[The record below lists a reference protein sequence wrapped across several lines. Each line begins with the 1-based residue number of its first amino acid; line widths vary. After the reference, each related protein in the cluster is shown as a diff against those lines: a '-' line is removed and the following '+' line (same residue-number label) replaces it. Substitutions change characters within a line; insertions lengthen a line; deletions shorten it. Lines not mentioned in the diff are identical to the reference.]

1 MTPFGALSRLVRA
14 EACGESSD
22 PDLLPEAATW
32 SKGQYASILQG
43 ADKLAGITA
52 AAGPCFDH
60 PYFGMHATMLQPAEL
75 SGAPVNGYAF
85 GGGFETALS
94 CDIRLGSENAPFAAP
109 QITLGW

>member
-14 EACGESSD
+14 EACGESSA
-22 PDLLPEAATW
+22 PDIIPEAATW

-43 ADKLAGITA
+43 ADKLAGITV

-75 SGAPVNGYAF
+75 SVAAVNGYAF
-85 GGGFETALS
+85 GGGLETALS
-94 CDIRLGSENAPFAAP
+94 CDIRIGSENAQFAAP
-109 QITLGW
+109 